1 MTSYSASA
9 TQSAFGSATT
19 QLTLGVNA
27 PQIGKGADTLG
38 AAANYGVVAVQAATG
53 VSASVASLA
62 IAIIQHAV
70 MATTPSFAYRAGA
83 SVYEKGKLFDLPS
96 TNSYFQASV
105 HELGIL
111 TGIVGKSSVASI
123 TQHATLHDY
132 AQAVMAVYIQERAKG
147 GEALSAQATYTAHIT
162 EAARAFIT
170 FTALA
175 HRSVSEH
182 GVMTDAVA
190 KQYIAVANVIQRA
203 VSQDFAATSMV
214 FSMVANDRG
223 YTTDTLALQMLWNG
237 TIQECGRGGITYQSP
252 SGNTSSWVVNTR
264 TNAITEY
271 VNWTFNSF
279 TSMGRKY
286 IATDQN
292 GLYELNGERDLT
304 ANIVADMM
312 GGMVKFNGAK
322 FAGMKGVYI
331 GLSQA
336 GQFYL
341 KLTAGDGREYT
352 YQFVANPGQMT
363 SKVKIGKGLRS
374 RYFQWELISTGSDF
388 DLDTVEFVPMVSDR
402 RV

>member
-9 TQSAFGSATT
+9 AQSAFGSASFR
-19 QLTLGVNA
+19 LTLGVNA
-27 PQIGKGADTLG
+27 PQIGEGADTLG
-38 AAANYGVVAVQAATG
+38 AAAQYGVVAVQAATG

-62 IAIIQHAV
+62 IAIIQNAV
-70 MATTPSFAYRAGA
+70 MATTPSFAYQAGA
-83 SVYEKGKLFDLPS
+83 SVHERGKLVDLPS
-96 TNSYFQASV
+96 TNMYFQASV
-105 HELGIL
+105 HELGRL
-111 TGIVGKSSVASI
+111 TGIIYKASVVSI
-123 TQHATLHDY
+123 TQYATLHDY
-132 AQAVMAVYIQERAKG
+132 AQAVMAVYVQERAKG
-147 GEALSAQATYTAHIT
+147 GEALSAQATYNLYIA

-175 HRSVSEH
+175 HRDVHEY

-190 KQYIAVANVIQRA
+190 KQYIAVASVFQRA
-203 VSQDFAATSMV
+203 VSQDFAITSMI
-214 FSMVANDRG
+214 FRLEADERG
-223 YTTDTLALQMLWNG
+223 VMDDALALQMIWNG
-237 TIQECGRGGITYQSP
+237 AVAEFGRGVITYQSP

-264 TNAITEY
+264 TNAVTQY
-271 VNWTFNSF
+271 TNWNFNSF

-304 ANIVADMM
+304 SNIVADMM

-374 RYFQWELISTGSDF
+374 QYFQWELISTGSDF

>member
-9 TQSAFGSATT
+9 AQNASGSVST
-19 QLTLGVNA
+19 QLTLGMTA
-27 PQIGKGADTLG
+27 SQAGQGADALG
-38 AAANYGVVAVQAATG
+38 AASTYGVVAVEAATG
-53 VSASVASLA
+53 VSASIASLA
-62 IAIIQHAV
+62 IAIIQNAV
-70 MATTPSFAYRAGA
+70 MATTPSFAYLAGA
-83 SVYEKGKLFDLPS
+83 SVYVQGKLYDLPS

-105 HELGIL
+105 SELGLL
-111 TGIVGKSSVASI
+111 TSIISKAVVVNI
-123 TQHATLHDY
+123 TQYATLYDY
-132 AQAVMAVYIQERAKG
+132 AQAVIAVYVNERAKG
-147 GEALSAQATYTAHIT
+147 NEALAAQATYNSYIT

-175 HRSVSEH
+175 HRSVNET
-182 GVMTDAVA
+182 GIMTAAVA
-190 KQYIAVANVIQRA
+190 KQYIAVATVFQQA
-203 VSQDFAATSMV
+203 VSHDFAVMTML
-214 FSMVANDRG
+214 FSMVADDLG
-223 YTTDTLALQMLWNG
+223 YVTDAMALQMIWNG
-237 TIQECGRGGITYQSP
+237 TISECGRGVLTYQSP
-252 SGNTSSWVVNTR
+252 SGNTTSWVVNTR
-264 TNAITEY
+264 TNAVTQY
-271 VNWTFNSF
+271 TNWVFNSF
-279 TSMGRKY
+279 TGMGRKY

-341 KLTAGDGREYT
+341 KLMAGDGREYT

-363 SKVKIGKGLRS
+363 TKVRIGKGLRS

-388 DLDTVEFVPMVSDR
+388 DLDTLEFVPMVSDR